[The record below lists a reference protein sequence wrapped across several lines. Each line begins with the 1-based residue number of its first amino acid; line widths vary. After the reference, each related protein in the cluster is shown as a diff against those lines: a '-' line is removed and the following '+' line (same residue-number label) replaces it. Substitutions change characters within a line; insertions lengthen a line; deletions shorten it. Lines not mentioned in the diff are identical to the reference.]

1 VRLTLIARNPT
12 DSVTLG
18 FLPAAAGLGLR
29 VTLLTDAPD
38 DHRRAYTGRPH
49 APEEIAGCDVRD
61 FRELVGVIAGR
72 PRPDAVFSNS
82 DHLQAQTA
90 LAAAYLGLPA
100 KDWRA
105 ALRAK
110 NKALMRRHL
119 AALGLDAPAVAEVPA
134 GEDPAALAV
143 RPLPYPLVV
152 KPREGVAS
160 EDVVLVHGA
169 GEVVARCRE
178 IQARRPG
185 EALVVEEFLA
195 GELRTLET
203 LGDGRALRVL
213 GGFRTTLS
221 APPHFVEE
229 RLDWAPDL
237 PVDARE
243 ALLAQLGA
251 LGAGLG
257 ACHTEFVLDGGVPR
271 LIEVNY
277 RLVGDQVDLLLA
289 DLLGRPLFEQVLRVH
304 LGERLSAE
312 TPRPDG
318 HGLADY
324 VVAGRAGTLVDAPG
338 PMDVDDGGV
347 RLRYRPLRPAGD
359 RVALTH
365 TNRDYLG
372 VIRATGPDR
381 RRVEAAVGAFRA
393 GHRWEIVP

>member
-1 VRLTLIARNPT
+1 
-12 DSVTLG
+12 
-18 FLPAAAGLGLR
+18 
-29 VTLLTDAPD
+29 
-38 DHRRAYTGRPH
+38 
-49 APEEIAGCDVRD
+49 VRD
-61 FRELVGVIAGR
+61 FRELVAATAAP

-119 AALGLDAPAVAEVPA
+119 ATLGLDAVAVAEVPA
-134 GEDPAALAV
+134 AEDPAALAG
-143 RPLPYPLVV
+143 RRLPYPLVV

-160 EDVVLVHGA
+160 EDVFLVQDA
-169 GEVVARCRE
+169 GELVARVRE
-178 IQARRPG
+178 VRARRPN
-185 EALVVEEFLA
+185 ETLLVEEYLA

-203 LGDGRALRVL
+203 LGDGRALHVL

-229 RLDWAPDL
+229 RLEWAPEL
-237 PVDARE
+237 PPGARE
-243 ALLAQLGA
+243 GLLAQLGA
-251 LGAGLG
+251 LGVGLG
-257 ACHTEFVLDGGVPR
+257 ACHTEFVLDGGAPR

-277 RLVGDQVDLLLA
+277 RLAGDQVDLLLA
-289 DLLGRPLFEQVLRVH
+289 DLLGTPLFEQVLRVH
-304 LGERLSAE
+304 LGERLADGP
-312 TPRPDG
+312 PRPDG
-318 HGLADY
+318 HALADY
-324 VVAGRAGTLVDAPG
+324 VVAGRAGTLVGAPG
-338 PMDVDDGGV
+338 PVDVEVGGV

-359 RVALTH
+359 RVALTR

-381 RRVEAAVGAFRA
+381 PRVETAVAAFRA
-393 GHRWEIVP
+393 RSRWEVVP

>member
-1 VRLTLIARNPT
+1 VRLTLVARNPT

-18 FLPAAAGLGLR
+18 LLPAAAHLGLR

-38 DHRRAYTGRPH
+38 DHRRACAGWPH
-49 APEEIAGCDVRD
+49 GPEEIVGCDVRD

-72 PRPDAVFSNS
+72 PCPDAIFSNS

-90 LAAAYLGLPA
+90 LAAAYLGLPG

-119 AALGLDAPAVAEVPA
+119 ATLGLDAVAIAELPAS
-134 GEDPAALAV
+134 EDPAALAG
-143 RPLPYPLVV
+143 RRLPYPLVV

-160 EDVVLVHGA
+160 EEVFLVHDA
-169 GEVVARCRE
+169 GELVARAAE
-178 IQARRPG
+178 IRGRRPN
-185 EALVVEEFLA
+185 EALLVEEFLA
-195 GELRTLET
+195 GELRTFET
-203 LGDGRALRVL
+203 LGDGRTLHVL

-229 RLDWAPDL
+229 RLEWAPDL
-237 PVDARE
+237 PHGARE

-251 LGAGLG
+251 LGVGFG
-257 ACHTEFVLDGGVPR
+257 ACHTELVLAGAAPR

-289 DLLGRPLFEQVLRVH
+289 DLLGVPLFEQVLRVH
-304 LGERLSAE
+304 LGERLSGE
-312 TPRPDG
+312 PPRPAG
-318 HGLADY
+318 HALADY
-324 VVAGRAGTLVDAPG
+324 VVAGRSGTLAAAPG
-338 PMDVDDGGV
+338 PADVEDGGV

-359 RVALTH
+359 RIALSH

-381 RRVEAAVGAFRA
+381 PRVEAAAAAFRA
-393 GHRWEIVP
+393 RSRWEVVP